1 MRRRLRRDYELLAIS
16 SFGEG
21 AMHSDIEKE
30 PRGRYTTVSIPVTL
44 YNRIKELIKGTGFT
58 SVSQFV
64 TYILREVVAS
74 MEREKLESEHLSEE
88 EKRKILEK
96 LKRLG
101 YL

>member
-1 MRRRLRRDYELLAIS
+1 MATSSEGERRH
-16 SFGEG
+16 G
-21 AMHSDIEKE
+21 K
-30 PRGRYTTVSIPVTL
+30 YTTVSIPVTL

-64 TYILREVVAS
+64 TYILREVVAE
-74 MEREKLESEHLSEE
+74 MEREKLESEGISEE
-88 EKRKILEK
+88 EKKRIIER